1 MATIP
6 WLVDVL
12 RGAGVQV
19 VVEGDWLNRMRPGSF
34 DPIGVLWHHTAATSS
49 ASNPHPALNI
59 CINGRSDLAGPL
71 CQALVDYNGVFHVI
85 SAGRCNHAGASGGSG
100 PIPAGDGNTLMIGWE
115 IDYNGVN
122 QEMTAA
128 QYNASIAA
136 TAAVLTRLGRDTSY
150 ARGHRE
156 TSTSG
161 KIDPSFIDLNV
172 MRADVAAKM
181 SAAETP
187 RRGPPSWTTPPP
199 AGSPPAPTGV
209 CRRTPG
215 SGTAPTTA
223 TRTRR
228 GQRRR
233 LVQVQRPGD
242 GQLPR
247 RGVVAGD
254 LRLQRCRPVHR
265 RHAPTGNRTVIVD
278 QRATGGQWR
287 SLGTFTL
294 PAGDANRVGVSR
306 WSSATGLSS
315 PTPYASPGS
324 DLGRPRLIDST
335 SRKSG
340 CPGART
346 PRLPGTPSGSE
357 PCAGC
362 RWIDLR

>member
-12 RGAGVQV
+12 RAAGVQV

-136 TAAVLTRLGRDTSY
+136 TAAVLTRLGRDSSY

-181 SAAETP
+181 S
-187 RRGPPSWTTPPP
+187 GGNPP
-199 AGSPPAPTGV
+199 AWSSIV
-209 CRRTPG
+209 DN
-215 SGTAPTTA
+215 TTA
-223 TRTRR
+223 GRFTASANWGASTYSA
-228 GQRRR
+228 QRYGADYRYAE
-233 LVQVQRPGD
+233 P
-242 GQLPR
+242 
-247 RGVVAGD
+247 VASSDAAWYKFNVPATANYRVDAWWPATSGYNSAT
-254 LRLQRCRPVHR
+254 PYIV
-265 RHAPTGNRTVIVD
+265 ATSTGNRTIIVD

-294 PAGDANRVGVSR
+294 PAGDANRVAVSR
-306 WSSATGLSS
+306 WSSATGLVI
-315 PTPYASPGS
+315 A
-324 DLGRPRLIDST
+324 DAVRLT
-335 SRKSG
+335 RV
-340 CPGART
+340 
-346 PRLPGTPSGSE
+346 
-357 PCAGC
+357 
-362 RWIDLR
+362 